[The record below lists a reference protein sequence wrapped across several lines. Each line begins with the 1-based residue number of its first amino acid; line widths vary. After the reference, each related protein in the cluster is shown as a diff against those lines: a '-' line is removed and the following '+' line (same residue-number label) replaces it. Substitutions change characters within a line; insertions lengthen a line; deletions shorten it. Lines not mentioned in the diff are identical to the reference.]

1 MKKKTLLGLLTI
13 ALLAVVSIAF
23 TSCGEDDGDGG
34 VSVSAEQ
41 LYGKWVVTNQV
52 VTEKDYGTETYLGRK
67 GEYIIFNEDGTGTIS
82 NKHLF
87 EDGIYGESF
96 IWSVAGSKLKIT
108 DSSED
113 QYWTVTA
120 ISSNVLQLTWKDS
133 DITEVTN
140 FSKAN

>member
-1 MKKKTLLGLLTI
+1 MKKKTLLGFLTI
-13 ALLAVVSIAF
+13 ALLAVVSIGF
-23 TSCGEDDGDGG
+23 TSCGDDDSDGG

-41 LYGKWVVTNQV
+41 LYGKWVVTSQT
-52 VTEKDYGTETYLGRK
+52 VTENDGSTKTSSHSIGY
-67 GEYIIFNEDGTGTIS
+67 YIIFNEDGTGTIS